1 MPEERRRR
9 RGLPGGLIDGFVV
22 VVALL
27 AVACGAP
34 PHARDAAARSTPLE
48 GVSPAG
54 AVSPA
59 LTFRWN
65 GNPTDGVVRVS
76 IEDRAQ
82 RPIFAFPARGPSA
95 PAPDGLAAVLTPG
108 ESFSWTVAA
117 VDENGEPSRVSKP
130 IQFSVAHDR

>member
-9 RGLPGGLIDGFVV
+9 RGLPGGLIDGF
-22 VVALL
+22 
-27 AVACGAP
+27 CGGGGCSPSRAAP
-34 PHARDAAARSTPLE
+34 RLTRVTQQRVGLRWRASRR
-48 GVSPAG
+48 AG
-54 AVSPA
+54 AVSLA

-130 IQFSVAHDR
+130 IQFSVAQDR